1 MQSSSEVDDMLQMI
15 INHFFFYSHF
25 NTSFQHPVFIS
36 LIECLLHITPLSVY
50 MSVKPSEDISFNMG
64 PVFISTVYFDVFKAF
79 LEYNGVK
86 RR

>member
-1 MQSSSEVDDMLQMI
+1 
-15 INHFFFYSHF
+15 
-25 NTSFQHPVFIS
+25 
-36 LIECLLHITPLSVY
+36 

-79 LEYNGVK
+79 LEYNEVK